1 MWNLPGA
8 GTEPVFLALA
18 GGFLSMDHQE
28 SPSAC
33 LSEGFAQNL
42 SRQAPSTSRRRFKLV
57 IPGSQCF
64 DIRCVSVAPTVFALE
79 DALEEGDP
87 VGWSPSELRMRLW
100 PLGFGGPCANV
111 QKAGQHS
118 THPTNAPAGHTDTH
132 IQACL
137 QLCCHHAL
145 PLA

>member
-87 VGWSPSELRMRLW
+87 VGWSPSVSECGNICNLSAMVYCFWFNIL
-100 PLGFGGPCANV
+100 LE
-111 QKAGQHS
+111 
-118 THPTNAPAGHTDTH
+118 
-132 IQACL
+132 
-137 QLCCHHAL
+137 
-145 PLA
+145 

>member
-1 MWNLPGA
+1 M
-8 GTEPVFLALA
+8 FLALA
-18 GGFLSMDHQE
+18 GGFLSMDHQG
-28 SPSAC
+28 SPSTC

-42 SRQAPSTSRRRFKLV
+42 SRQPPCTSSGRLKLV

-64 DIRCVSVAPTVFALE
+64 GIKCVSVAPTVFGLE
-79 DALEEGDP
+79 DALKEGDP
-87 VGWSPSELRMRLW
+87 VSWRPSELRMRLW
-100 PLGFGGPCANV
+100 PLGFGGPCANL

-118 THPTNAPAGHTDTH
+118 MQPMNAPAGHTDTH
-132 IQACL
+132 TQACL